1 MRTLEAVAI
10 SKTIV
15 DNVDEYKQEL
25 SKEMSKNGFVCVDGI
40 ISQYNPVSYDFVNVK
55 DDVFKPFIDSCIK
68 NKWSFLSDDNII
80 SYLKESLP
88 QLTAVEVMHFKE
100 YVTQYQTE
108 INTTILEDGLKEA
121 LKEYDQY
128 SKLDVKIKDGRDIA
142 NQLIIMKQNHIFV
155 NLHSRYLFKY
165 KDGKFQIYNLN
176 DLMGLFN
183 TYLADEDIR
192 IKPSDVQRN
201 RRTYLESLTDIQYI
215 MKEYRKNE
223 TREDTLKNYA
233 DDYKKILKL
242 IKEY

>member
-55 DDVFKPFIDSCIK
+55 DDVFKPFIYSCIK
-68 NKWSFLSDDNII
+68 NKWAFLTDDNII

-88 QLTAVEVMHFKE
+88 QLTAVEVLHFKE
-100 YVTQYQTE
+100 YITQYQVE

-128 SKLDVKIKDGRDIA
+128 SKLDVKIKDGRDVA
-142 NQLIIMKQNHIFV
+142 SQLIIMKQNHIFA
-155 NLHSRYLFKY
+155 NLQSRYLFKY
-165 KDGKFQIYNLN
+165 KDGDFQIYNLN

-183 TYLADEDIR
+183 SYLANKDIR
-192 IKPSDVQRN
+192 IKPSDLQRN
-201 RRTYLESLTDIQYI
+201 RKTYLESLTDIRYI
-215 MKEYRKNE
+215 MVEVKKNQL
-223 TREDTLKNYA
+223 REDTLERYA

-242 IKEY
+242 IKGY